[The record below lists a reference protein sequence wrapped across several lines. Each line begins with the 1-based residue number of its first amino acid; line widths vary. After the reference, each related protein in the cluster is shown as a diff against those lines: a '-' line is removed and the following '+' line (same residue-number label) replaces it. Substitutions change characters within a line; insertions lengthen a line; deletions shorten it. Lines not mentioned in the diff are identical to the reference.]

1 MPYATISAM
10 LMLPDFRVR
19 QRDFLL
25 QIARAITAQL
35 DLSEVLRRVLH
46 ASIAMMAGNTGLVAL
61 RAPDGEFYVRAVSAI
76 PTELI
81 PMLDQRLS
89 ELVSTLESEPDTE
102 LMNDKLREMAHEI
115 DPELRQSIALPL
127 AFASQPLGLLIV
139 FRTYRSAV
147 SQNDLQVLQSFAD
160 QAAIAVNNAQL
171 YEAINHE
178 RTRLEAILNH
188 SADGIMI
195 LAPDRTILRCN
206 PALERLTGWSA
217 QEAVGRSHDEVLA
230 LERVEPL
237 TLKDAMAEGWP
248 FEGDGRTLATLDVE
262 GDLALQDGS
271 RVSLSITYA
280 PMLNSDRVTNIVANV
295 RDITHFRQ
303 AQEMQNVFISG
314 ISHEL
319 KTPVAII
326 KGYAATLR
334 RDDVAWDQRTR
345 EDSLSVIEE
354 EADRLTDLIQNL
366 LTASKLQVQRELML
380 DIIQDVALDDLAA
393 RALERFETQ
402 TTQHRFVIDFPP
414 DFPLIEGDAARLRQ
428 VLDNL
433 IGNAIKYS
441 PQGGTVRV
449 IGKHDRHKVTV
460 AVQDE
465 GVGLSERDKE
475 RVFERFFRV
484 DSKLSRRTQGTG
496 LGLYLAKAIIEAHHG
511 AIGVESALG
520 KGSRFFF
527 SIPIRQPSTD
537 GAH

>member
-1 MPYATISAM
+1 MALM

-46 ASIAMMAGNTGLVAL
+46 ASVAMMAGNAGLVAL

-81 PMLDQRLS
+81 PTLNKHLS
-89 ELVSTLESEPDTE
+89 DLVSTLESTPDTE
-102 LMNDKLREMAHEI
+102 VFNDKLREMAN
-115 DPELRQSIALPL
+115 DVDAELRQSIALPL
-127 AFASQPLGLLIV
+127 VFASQPLGLLII
-139 FRTYRSAV
+139 FRTYRSTV
-147 SQNDLQVLQSFAD
+147 TQNDLQVLQSFAD

-171 YEAINHE
+171 YEDINHE
-178 RTRLEAILNH
+178 RMRLQAILNH

-195 LAPDRTILRCN
+195 LEPDRTILKCN
-206 PALERLTGWSA
+206 PAFERLSGWCVA
-217 QEAVGRSHDEVLA
+217 DALGRSHDEVLT
-230 LERVEPL
+230 LEHVESA
-237 TLKDAMAEGWP
+237 TLRQAMDDGWP
-248 FEGDGRTLATLDVE
+248 FTDAEFNTLYVE

-271 RVSLSITYA
+271 RVSLGITYA
-280 PMLNSDRVTNIVANV
+280 PMFADGKLANIVANM

-303 AQEMQNVFISG
+303 SQEMQNVFISG

-334 RDDVAWDQRTR
+334 RDDVAWDQRIRDDALT
-345 EDSLSVIEE
+345 VIEE

-380 DIIQDVALDDLAA
+380 DLSQDIALNELAA
-393 RALERFETQ
+393 RAVERFETQ
-402 TTQHRFVIDFPP
+402 TTQHKFVIDFPP
-414 DFPLIEGDAARLRQ
+414 PFPLVEADAARLRQ
-428 VLDNL
+428 VFDNL

-441 PQGGTVRV
+441 PQGGVIRV
-449 IGKHDRHKVTV
+449 SGQHDRHKVTV

-465 GVGLSERDKE
+465 GVGLSERDRE

-496 LGLYLAKAIIEAHHG
+496 LGLYLAKAIVEAHHG

-520 KGSRFFF
+520 KGSTFYF
-527 SIPIRQPSTD
+527 SIPLRQPSTD
-537 GAH
+537 GAD